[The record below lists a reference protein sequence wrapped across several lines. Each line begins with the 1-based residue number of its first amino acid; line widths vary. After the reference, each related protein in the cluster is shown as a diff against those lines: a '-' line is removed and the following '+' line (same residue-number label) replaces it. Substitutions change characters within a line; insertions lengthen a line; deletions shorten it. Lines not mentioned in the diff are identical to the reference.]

1 MWSYGVVLYEV
12 WSVGQRPFGSISNGK
27 VHVHIYLNDH
37 KHYLHKCIYSNVS
50 LLQVMEKVEA
60 GYRLPPPPGCSRSL
74 YHLMIDCW

>member
-27 VHVHIYLNDH
+27 VHVHIQPNYH
-37 KHYLHKCIYSNVS
+37 KHHFCFVRLSA
-50 LLQVMEKVEA
+50 LLQVMEKVET
-60 GYRLPPPPGCSRSL
+60 GYRLSPPPGSSRSL